1 MKLHG
6 KVRSSTRPQDV
17 EITDTAVFVAT
28 NIQAYSKQID
38 DYTYNGFEYD
48 WTEYTKDE
56 YLLQQSTQIASLQ
69 EELSAAKILLGVD

>member
-6 KVRSSTRPQDV
+6 KVHSSTRPQDV

-56 YLLQQSTQIASLQ
+56 YLLQQGAQITSLQ
-69 EELSAAKILLGVD
+69 EELQAAKILLGVD